1 MFIVHSGL
9 GRIFVYRYI
18 TFLKCLNKERSCNL
32 LFNIVIWS
40 KLFYQ
45 CNKFP
50 LSHPLWLYLKKKILV
65 YYRNK
70 IETTLMYNS
79 RALNCLS
86 DMVIIVIK
94 YSCHKKP
101 AVIKKGKCLL
111 HLDNWKSPLC
121 SSCVHLSMQPLTKS
135 SRTPAL
141 RGKPVI
147 VPIVWLRDW
156 TVECMQQQGN
166 SDYMDQILVLYLT
179 CPSWNLFILWKLA
192 TIRQG
197 TA

>member
-1 MFIVHSGL
+1 MWFGVQSDQS
-9 GRIFVYRYI
+9 YS
-18 TFLKCLNKERSCNL
+18 TN
-32 LFNIVIWS
+32 VINS
-40 KLFYQ
+40 
-45 CNKFP
+45 
-50 LSHPLWLYLKKKILV
+50 LWVIHYGCIWKKILV

-94 YSCHKKP
+94 YSCHKKTRCH
-101 AVIKKGKCLL
+101 KKGKCLL
-111 HLDNWKSPLC
+111 HLDNWKTPLC

-135 SRTPAL
+135 SRTRAL

-147 VPIVWLRDW
+147 VPIVWLHDW

-166 SDYMDQILVLYLT
+166 ADYMDQILVLYLT
-179 CPSWNLFILWKLA
+179 CPS
-192 TIRQG
+192 
-197 TA
+197 